1 VRRINLLL
9 VLVIAG
15 LVLQLFWEGW
25 VWSLVVFQ
33 PDTHKPSDFI
43 AFYTAGRIAANGSYH
58 LLYDIQSELQI
69 QESVIGGALRVDQL
83 LPFIHPPLLVPILQF
98 ICTPDYLASYWR
110 WVLVAFI
117 FFIGSAFL
125 MERILY
131 SLQWPF
137 RSRLLL
143 LIAAISF
150 YPVYASLLKGQDT
163 TFLILGG
170 MIWLVGMVR
179 GKDWAAGLGLAL
191 MVIRP
196 QIALIL
202 AVPFLFNRRKVWWWF
217 VAGALLLTVY
227 SIWLVGVSG
236 IKDFINMESLT
247 AGGQGFGLN
256 ESYMFN
262 STGLLLRFFPA
273 INPGL
278 LHGLTWV
285 IFVAVLAGLSILW
298 KISSFIRIRELVLA
312 ACLSIFASPH
322 LHFHD
327 LGFLLIPIMGL
338 IIIGGYKSQT
348 LPGTILPTTEVH
360 PQMRTNLSP
369 THWAAFLLTASLLML
384 FAELWDPAQYTIPY
398 LMMAVIPVAA
408 WKLDK
413 LQTDRA

>member
-1 VRRINLLL
+1 MKRVSPLL

-15 LVLQLFWEGW
+15 LAFQLFWEGW

-43 AFYTAGRIAANGSYH
+43 AFYTAGRIAASGSYH
-58 LLYDIQSELQI
+58 LLYDVQTELQI

-110 WVLVAFI
+110 WVLVSFI
-117 FFIGSAFL
+117 FFVGSAIL
-125 MERILY
+125 MARILY
-131 SLQWPF
+131 SLQWTSG
-137 RSRLLL
+137 SRLLL

-150 YPVYASLLKGQDT
+150 YPVYASYLKGQDS

-170 MIWLVGMVR
+170 MIWLVGMLR
-179 GKDWAAGLGLAL
+179 GKDWVAGLGLAL
-191 MVIRP
+191 TVIRP

-217 VAGALLLTVY
+217 VAGALLLALY
-227 SIWLVGVSG
+227 STWLVGVSG
-236 IKDFINMESLT
+236 IKDFINMESLS
-247 AGGQGFGLN
+247 AGGQGYGLN

-262 STGLLLRFFPA
+262 STGMLLRFFPA
-273 INPGL
+273 IQPVL
-278 LHGLTWV
+278 LHGLTWA
-285 IFVAVLAGLSILW
+285 IFVATLAGLSFLW
-298 KISSFIRIRELVLA
+298 KITPLIRMRELVLA
-312 ACLSIFASPH
+312 SCLSIFASPH

-338 IIIGGYKSQT
+338 IIIGGYKGKSLEVT
-348 LPGTILPTTEVH
+348 MLPNTQVH
-360 PQMRTNLSP
+360 PHTNLNLGP
-369 THWAAFLLTASLLML
+369 THWAAFLLAASLLML

-398 LMMAVIPVAA
+398 LLMGFIPIAA

-413 LQTDRA
+413 LQADQV

>member
-15 LVLQLFWEGW
+15 LVFQLFWEGW

-43 AFYTAGRIAANGSYH
+43 AFYTAGRIAASGSYH
-58 LLYDIQSELQI
+58 LLYDIQTELQI
-69 QESVIGGALRVDQL
+69 QESVIGGPLHVDQL
-83 LPFIHPPLLVPILQF
+83 LPFIHPPVLVLILQL

-117 FFIGSAFL
+117 FYIGSAFL

-131 SLQWPF
+131 SLQWTF

-191 MVIRP
+191 TVIRP

-217 VAGALLLTVY
+217 VAGALLMAIF
-227 SIWLVGVSG
+227 SAWLVGVSG

-262 STGLLLRFFPA
+262 STGMLLRFFPA
-273 INPGL
+273 IQPGL

-285 IFVAVLAGLSILW
+285 IFVAALAGLSILW
-298 KISSFIRIRELVLA
+298 KISPFIRVRELVLA

-338 IIIGGYKSQT
+338 IIIGGHKGQT
-348 LPGTILPTTEVH
+348 LAGTMLPSTKVH
-360 PQMRTNLSP
+360 PQTRTNLSP
-369 THWAAFLLTASLLML
+369 THWTAFLLTASLLLL
-384 FAELWDPAQYTIPY
+384 FSELWEPALYTIPY
-398 LMMAVIPVAA
+398 LMMAIIPLAA

-413 LQTDRA
+413 LQTVRA